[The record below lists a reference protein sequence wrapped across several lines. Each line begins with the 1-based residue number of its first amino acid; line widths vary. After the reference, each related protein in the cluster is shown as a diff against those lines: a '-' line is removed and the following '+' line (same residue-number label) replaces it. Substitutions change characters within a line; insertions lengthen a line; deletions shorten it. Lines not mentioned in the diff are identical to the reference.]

1 MPSGGKLQ
9 VLLVSAQEAH
19 LARLVLSKTADAEQ
33 LRRFHRLAFG
43 LRPTKKTAVEVA
55 DAAREF
61 LEVSGIQQLEERV
74 LSFLFSHSGILQMLA
89 TVDDTTRML
98 QQVGDPGDLQTLA
111 GIWL

>member
-1 MPSGGKLQ
+1 MTAHDAGWWNVQ

-33 LRRFHRLAFG
+33 QRRFHRLAFG
-43 LRPTKKTAVEVA
+43 LRPTKKTAEEVV

-98 QQVGDPGDLQTLA
+98 QQVCDSPG
-111 GIWL
+111 